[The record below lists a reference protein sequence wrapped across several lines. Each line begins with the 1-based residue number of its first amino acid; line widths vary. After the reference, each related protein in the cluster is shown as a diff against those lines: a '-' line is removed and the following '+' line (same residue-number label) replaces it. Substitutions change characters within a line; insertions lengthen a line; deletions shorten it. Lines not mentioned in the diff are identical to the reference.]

1 MSRIH
6 SYSGRNMFVID
17 QGAVEGPIE
26 FAEGVATGVMTFVG
40 STVGTTVG
48 AISKITGVIGQS
60 LATLTF
66 DDEYKN
72 SRIRRKESAGN
83 SVTDIAVGSTNVV
96 KVCIAKS
103 QNFICIKYI
112 VQGFVHGLTGVI
124 KKPIDGAK
132 KGGVSGFVS
141 GVGKGIV
148 GAVAQPTGAIV
159 DFASTSLDVIKR

>member
-1 MSRIH
+1 
-6 SYSGRNMFVID
+6 
-17 QGAVEGPIE
+17 
-26 FAEGVATGVMTFVG
+26 MTFVG

-103 QNFICIKYI
+103 QKFICIKYI
-112 VQGFVHGLTGVI
+112 V
-124 KKPIDGAK
+124 
-132 KGGVSGFVS
+132 
-141 GVGKGIV
+141 
-148 GAVAQPTGAIV
+148 
-159 DFASTSLDVIKR
+159 